1 MKNLTKNDVQRRFE
15 NSNWSPETKITNLNR
30 PYKFKNLIFNKI
42 LTIVIP
48 GHPIIDSRPRF
59 LQKKDGTVGTYNPHK
74 AQLMKVF
81 KEIYDNSDILQGI
94 CILGPMFV
102 ELEIY
107 ELIPK
112 TYLKELD
119 KKSLED
125 LENNNL
131 PAFNKPDVDN
141 GMKITYDVSQDL
153 EYQVILRDEHV
164 VDSRTYKV
172 YVKDKKDERMVMN
185 IYFNDDIPKWYR
197 NILYESRDYLVHN
210 LSMKYKF
217 INQIPDEEWEKTFY
231 KVIVNYIKRTKK
243 NPVKAV
249 NLVLSKYKKKD
260 LDLILVE
267 KNADLAK
274 EKILNIVEAI
284 YVKVKAGC

>member
-15 NSNWSPETKITNLNR
+15 NSNWTPETKITNLNR

-164 VDSRTYKV
+164 VDSKTYKV
-172 YVKDKKDERMVMN
+172 YVKDKRDERMVMN

-231 KVIVNYIKRTKK
+231 KVIINYIKRTKK

>member
-172 YVKDKKDERMVMN
+172 YVKDKRDERMVMN

-284 YVKVKAGC
+284 YIKMKAGC

>member
-81 KEIYDNSDILQGI
+81 KEIYDNSEILQGI

-172 YVKDKKDERMVMN
+172 YVKDKRDERMVMN

-284 YVKVKAGC
+284 YIKVKAGC

>member
-15 NSNWSPETKITNLNR
+15 NSNWTPETKITNLNR

-172 YVKDKKDERMVMN
+172 YVKDKRDERMVMN

-284 YVKVKAGC
+284 YIKVKAGC

>member
-81 KEIYDNSDILQGI
+81 KEIYENSDILQGI

-172 YVKDKKDERMVMN
+172 YVKDKRDERMVMN

-284 YVKVKAGC
+284 YIKVKAGC

>member
-74 AQLMKVF
+74 AQLTKVF
-81 KEIYDNSDILQGI
+81 KEIYDSSEILQGI

-172 YVKDKKDERMVMN
+172 YVKDKRDERMVMN

-243 NPVKAV
+243 NPIKAV

-284 YVKVKAGC
+284 YIKVKAGC

>member
-15 NSNWSPETKITNLNR
+15 NSNWSPETKVTNLNR

-172 YVKDKKDERMVMN
+172 YVKDKRDERMVMN

-231 KVIVNYIKRTKK
+231 KIIVNYIKRTKK

-284 YVKVKAGC
+284 YIKVKAGC

>member
-125 LENNNL
+125 LENDNL

-172 YVKDKKDERMVMN
+172 YVKDKRDERMVMN

-284 YVKVKAGC
+284 YIKVKAGC

>member
-15 NSNWSPETKITNLNR
+15 NSNWTPETKITNLNR

-119 KKSLED
+119 KKNLED

-172 YVKDKKDERMVMN
+172 YVKDKRDERMVMN

>member
-15 NSNWSPETKITNLNR
+15 NSNWSPETKIMNLNR

-107 ELIPK
+107 ELITK

-172 YVKDKKDERMVMN
+172 YVKDKRDERMVMN

>member
-15 NSNWSPETKITNLNR
+15 NSNWTPETKITNLNR

-172 YVKDKKDERMVMN
+172 YVKDKRDERMVMN

-243 NPVKAV
+243 NPVKVV

-284 YVKVKAGC
+284 YIKVKAGC

>member
-112 TYLKELD
+112 TYLTELD

-172 YVKDKKDERMVMN
+172 YVKDKRDERMVMN

-197 NILYESRDYLVHN
+197 NVLYESRDYLVHN

>member
-15 NSNWSPETKITNLNR
+15 NSNWTPETKITNLNR

-172 YVKDKKDERMVMN
+172 YVKDKRDERMVMN

-284 YVKVKAGC
+284 YIKVKVGC

>member
-172 YVKDKKDERMVMN
+172 YVKDKRDERMVMN

-210 LSMKYKF
+210 LSIKYKF

-284 YVKVKAGC
+284 YIKVKAGC

>member
-172 YVKDKKDERMVMN
+172 YVKDKRDERMVMN

-284 YVKVKAGC
+284 YIKVKAGC

>member
-81 KEIYDNSDILQGI
+81 KEIYYNSDILQGI

-172 YVKDKKDERMVMN
+172 YVKDKRDERMVMN

-284 YVKVKAGC
+284 YIKVKAGC

>member
-59 LQKKDGTVGTYNPHK
+59 LKKKDGTVGTYNPHK

>member
-172 YVKDKKDERMVMN
+172 YVKDKRDERMVMN

>member
-15 NSNWSPETKITNLNR
+15 NSNWTPDTKITNLNR

-125 LENNNL
+125 LENDNL

-172 YVKDKKDERMVMN
+172 YVKDKRDERMVMN

-284 YVKVKAGC
+284 YIKVKAGC

>member
-172 YVKDKKDERMVMN
+172 YVKDKRDERMVMN

-217 INQIPDEEWEKTFY
+217 INQIPDEEWEKKFY

-274 EKILNIVEAI
+274 EKILNLVEAI
-284 YVKVKAGC
+284 YIKVKAGC

>member
-1 MKNLTKNDVQRRFE
+1 MKNLTKNDVQRRFD
-15 NSNWSPETKITNLNR
+15 NSNWTPETKITNLNR

>member
-15 NSNWSPETKITNLNR
+15 NSNWTPETKITNLNR

-81 KEIYDNSDILQGI
+81 KEIYDNSNILQGI

-172 YVKDKKDERMVMN
+172 YVKDKRDERMVMN

-284 YVKVKAGC
+284 YIKVKAGC

>member
-15 NSNWSPETKITNLNR
+15 NSNWSPETKVTNLNR

-59 LQKKDGTVGTYNPHK
+59 LQKKDGSVGTYNPHK

-125 LENNNL
+125 LKNNNL

-172 YVKDKKDERMVMN
+172 YVKDKRDERMVMN

-284 YVKVKAGC
+284 YIKVKAGC

>member
-1 MKNLTKNDVQRRFE
+1 MKNLTKNDVQRRFD
-15 NSNWSPETKITNLNR
+15 NSNWTPETKITNLNR

-172 YVKDKKDERMVMN
+172 YVKDKRDERMVMN

>member
-172 YVKDKKDERMVMN
+172 YVKDKRDERMVMN

-231 KVIVNYIKRTKK
+231 KVIVNYVKRTKK

-284 YVKVKAGC
+284 YIKVKAGC

>member
-81 KEIYDNSDILQGI
+81 KEIYENSDILQGI

-172 YVKDKKDERMVMN
+172 YVKDKRDERMVMN

-231 KVIVNYIKRTKK
+231 KIIVNYIKRTKK

-284 YVKVKAGC
+284 YIKVKAGC

>member
-15 NSNWSPETKITNLNR
+15 NSNWTPETKITNLNR

-172 YVKDKKDERMVMN
+172 YVKDKRDERMVMN

>member
-172 YVKDKKDERMVMN
+172 YVKDKRDERMVMN
-185 IYFNDDIPKWYR
+185 ISFNDDIPKWYR

-231 KVIVNYIKRTKK
+231 KVIVNYVKRTKK

-284 YVKVKAGC
+284 YIKVKAGC

>member
-15 NSNWSPETKITNLNR
+15 NSNWTPETKITNLNR

-81 KEIYDNSDILQGI
+81 KELYDNSDILQGI

-125 LENNNL
+125 LENDNL

-172 YVKDKKDERMVMN
+172 YVKDKRDERMVMN

-284 YVKVKAGC
+284 YIKVKAGC

>member
-267 KNADLAK
+267 NNADLAK

>member
-284 YVKVKAGC
+284 YIKVKAGC

>member
-15 NSNWSPETKITNLNR
+15 NSNWSPETNITNLNR

-81 KEIYDNSDILQGI
+81 KEIYDNSEILQGI

-172 YVKDKKDERMVMN
+172 YVKDKRDERMVMN

-284 YVKVKAGC
+284 YIKVKAGC

>member
-15 NSNWSPETKITNLNR
+15 NSNWTPETKITNLNR

-125 LENNNL
+125 LENDNL

-172 YVKDKKDERMVMN
+172 YVKDKRDERMVMN

-284 YVKVKAGC
+284 YIKVKAGC